1 MRDLTKKKLSDS
13 LMQVLKNKPL
23 DKITIS
29 DLTSVCG
36 VNRQTFYYHFHD
48 IYDLIDW
55 IYLTKGEEAIGEKR
69 TYSTWQE
76 GLTEIMKLMRNY
88 RDFVLQT
95 FHSRSRDHLQ
105 QILLKSSSRMIKKI
119 TQEVSGGKL
128 NPTDE
133 EFIADFYKYAFTGIV
148 LEWIDRGMKEDPSVI
163 VKHMDLIVHGNIRDA
178 AQRLLQN
185 D

>member
-1 MRDLTKKKLSDS
+1 MNDLTKKKLSES

-55 IYLTKGEEAIGEKR
+55 IYLTKGEEAIGKNR
-69 TYSTWQE
+69 TYATWQE
-76 GLTEIMKLMRNY
+76 GLKEIMKLMCRN

-105 QILLKSSSRMIKKI
+105 QILLRSSSRMIKKI
-119 TQEVSGGKL
+119 TVEVSGGNL
-128 NPTDE
+128 DPTDE

-148 LEWIDRGMKEDPSVI
+148 LEWIDRGMKEDPAAI
-163 VKHMDLIVHGNIRDA
+163 VRHMDLLVHGNIRDA
-178 AQRLLQN
+178 VIRLKQN
-185 D
+185 S